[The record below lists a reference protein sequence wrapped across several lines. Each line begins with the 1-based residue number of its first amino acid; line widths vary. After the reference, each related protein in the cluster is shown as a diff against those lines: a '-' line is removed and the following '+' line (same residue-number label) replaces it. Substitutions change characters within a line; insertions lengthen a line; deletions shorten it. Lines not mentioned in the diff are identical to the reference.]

1 MTDYCT
7 QIDELEVLIT
17 KINNI
22 SIDDTTKTF
31 LGFPILELD
40 EEYDADVEDNK
51 VDLPDDISNKYIQL
65 PDELGQNLIDN
76 ILYHKMTQLNLN
88 GGYQKTDYDV
98 LLKIHEIATGYLNSI
113 TVENHRK
120 AIQNLDKEMIHRI
133 YLYLDTVLK
142 NVSFDVENSTYYDFD
157 NYTKKLLELLYILI
171 NKIREFINIKNEVD
185 ADSYVK
191 RLDRVMIMLNNM
203 CNIIFYIL
211 ERYPLFME

>member
-40 EEYDADVEDNK
+40 EEYDADVEDNN
-51 VDLPDDISNKYIQL
+51 VHLPDDISNQYIQL
-65 PDELGQNLIDN
+65 PDEICQNLIDN

-88 GGYQKTDYDV
+88 GEYQKTDYDV
-98 LLKIHEIATGYLNSI
+98 LLKIHEIATSYLNSI

>member
-1 MTDYCT
+1 
-7 QIDELEVLIT
+7 
-17 KINNI
+17 N
-22 SIDDTTKTF
+22 
-31 LGFPILELD
+31 
-40 EEYDADVEDNK
+40 
-51 VDLPDDISNKYIQL
+51 DISNQYIQL
-65 PDELGQNLIDN
+65 PDEIGQNLIEN
-76 ILYHKMTQLNLN
+76 ILYYKMTQLNLN
-88 GGYQKTDYDV
+88 GEYNKTDYDV
-98 LLKIHEIATGYLNSI
+98 LLKIYEIATGYLNSI

-120 AIQNLDKEMIHRI
+120 AIQNLNKEMIHRI

>member
-40 EEYDADVEDNK
+40 EEYDADVEDNN
-51 VDLPDDISNKYIQL
+51 VHLPDDISNQYIQL
-65 PDELGQNLIDN
+65 PDEICQNLIDN

-88 GGYQKTDYDV
+88 GEYQKTDYDV
-98 LLKIHEIATGYLNSI
+98 LLKIHEIATCYLNSI

-120 AIQNLDKEMIHRI
+120 AIQNLDREMIHRI

-157 NYTKKLLELLYILI
+157 NYAKKLLELLYILI

-191 RLDRVMIMLNNM
+191 RLDKVMIMLNNM

>member
-7 QIDELEVLIT
+7 QIDELEFLIT

-40 EEYDADVEDNK
+40 EEYDVDIEDNK
-51 VDLPDDISNKYIQL
+51 VNLPNDISNQYIQL
-65 PDELGQNLIDN
+65 PDEIGQNLIEN
-76 ILYHKMTQLNLN
+76 ILYYKMTQLNLN
-88 GGYQKTDYDV
+88 GEYNKTDYDV
-98 LLKIHEIATGYLNSI
+98 LLKIYEIATGYLNSI

-120 AIQNLDKEMIHRI
+120 AIQNLNKEMIHRI

>member
-40 EEYDADVEDNK
+40 EEYDADVEDNN
-51 VDLPDDISNKYIQL
+51 VHLPDDISNQYIQL
-65 PDELGQNLIDN
+65 PDEICQNLIDN

-88 GGYQKTDYDV
+88 GEYQKTDYDV

-191 RLDRVMIMLNNM
+191 RLDKVMIMLNNM